1 MLTPTVD
8 RNLVAPKTIVD
19 RDVNS
24 HCCQDS
30 TSSEIYGYRVRKV
43 ANPTE
48 KEILNVVDPH
58 FSQCGGHTCEV
69 E

>member
-24 HCCQDS
+24 HCCKDS
-30 TSSEIYGYRVRKV
+30 TSSETYGYRVRKV